1 VAAGR
6 RQQLARELEGRV
18 SFERRAYL
26 LLPGEGQR
34 PAYDDYV
41 ISHRKRA
48 AEMEPALGFAIPEV
62 GRPYPRSSVPA
73 QCLAAAAAEEH
84 PDRMEALEDSLF
96 RAMFVDLSDISSP
109 EVLAGC
115 ARKAEIGNPEAF
127 VERALGDDSFRD
139 RVFAEHEEALGE
151 GVRGIPAL
159 LVPDY
164 APITGAVP
172 LEALR
177 RAFLHLVEEHP
188 A

>member
-1 VAAGR
+1 MAAGR

-62 GRPYPRSSVPA
+62 GQPYPRSSLPA
-73 QCLAAAAAEEH
+73 QCVAAAVAEHH
-84 PDRMEALEDSLF
+84 PEAMDALEDALF
-96 RAMFVDLSDISSP
+96 RAMFVELRDISAA

-115 ARKAEIGNPEAF
+115 AGKAAVPDAEAL
-127 VERALGDDSFRD
+127 VERALAGDDCKE
-139 RVFAEHEEALGE
+139 RVFAEHEEALAE
-151 GVRGIPAL
+151 GVHGIPAL
-159 LVPDY
+159 VVPGY

-172 LEALR
+172 FEALR
-177 RAFLHLVEEHP
+177 RAFLHLVEERHP
-188 A
+188 

>member
-6 RQQLARELEGRV
+6 RQRLARELEGRV
-18 SFERRAYL
+18 AFERRAYL

-62 GRPYPRSSVPA
+62 GQPYPRSSVPA
-73 QCLAAAAAEEH
+73 QCVAAAAAEEH
-84 PDRMEALEDSLF
+84 PERMEALEDCLF
-96 RAMFVDLSDISSP
+96 RTLFVGLQDISSP
-109 EVLAGC
+109 AVLVEC
-115 ARKAEIGNPEAF
+115 ARKVEIANPEAF
-127 VERALGDDSFRD
+127 VERALGDDSFRE

-172 LEALR
+172 FEALR

>member
-6 RQQLARELEGRV
+6 RQRLARELEGRI

-48 AEMEPALGFAIPEV
+48 REMEPTLGFAIPEL

-73 QCLAAAAAEEH
+73 QSVAAAAQEEH
-84 PDRMEALEDSLF
+84 PDRMDALEDSLF
-96 RAMFVDLSDISSP
+96 RAMFVDLSDVSSP
-109 EVLAGC
+109 EVLANC
-115 ARKAEIGNPEAF
+115 ARKAEIANPGAF
-127 VERALGDDSFRD
+127 VERALGDDTFRE
-139 RVFAEHEEALGE
+139 RVFAEHEEALAE
-151 GVRGIPAL
+151 GVQGIPAL
-159 LVPDY
+159 VVPGY

-172 LEALR
+172 FEALL
-177 RAFLHLVEEHP
+177 RAFQHLLDEHP